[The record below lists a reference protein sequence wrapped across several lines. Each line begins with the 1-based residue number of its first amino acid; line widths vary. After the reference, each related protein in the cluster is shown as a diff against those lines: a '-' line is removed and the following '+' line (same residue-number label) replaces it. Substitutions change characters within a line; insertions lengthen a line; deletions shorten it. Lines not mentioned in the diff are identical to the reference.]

1 MDYSLLVGIAQRR
14 RRSENDDEREE
25 EEEKEEKE
33 EEEKE
38 EKKKR
43 EKNPWSFCLGGM
55 PSSDGKEIYYVSIID
70 IL

>member
-14 RRSENDDEREE
+14 RRSENDDERE
-25 EEEKEEKE
+25 E

>member
-25 EEEKEEKE
+25 EEEKEEK
-33 EEEKE
+33 
-38 EKKKR
+38 KKR
-43 EKNPWSFCLGGM
+43 EKTPWSFCLGGM